1 MPFALDWVRHH
12 VEPGAD
18 VTATYD
24 ERSPVYPNGHAT
36 ARPAFRYQIQGPQA
50 GALIEKL
57 NGGPIG
63 DVKFFHMTEIRRGAS
78 LQCPRRGLAGAIGLE
93 IGARGT
99 SATSSATP
107 SSTKAES
114 SASA

>member
-1 MPFALDWVRHH
+1 MTSSSHLDENLFSVYGVPFALDWVRYHA
-12 VEPGAD
+12 ETGGWD

-63 DVKFFHMTEIRRGAS
+63 DVKSFG
-78 LQCPRRGLAGAIGLE
+78 
-93 IGARGT
+93 
-99 SATSSATP
+99 
-107 SSTKAES
+107 
-114 SASA
+114 